1 MSELVSGFLAAAA
14 ALAGAWI
21 AGRQATTQNRDRLAH
36 ERALAGEARRQERIA
51 VAYLALLEAVNDADR
66 LVETDAVDRE
76 RPDYESCDARLA
88 GVWTALDAFGSDT
101 VRERFNAWR
110 ADWILFKV
118 DIHNARLVGDRQDR
132 ELENTRRDAL
142 EAARALRA
150 QIRTE
155 LGTIA

>member
-1 MSELVSGFLAAAA
+1 MSELVTGILAAGA

-21 AGRQATTQNRDRLAH
+21 VGRQAAAQNRDRLAH
-36 ERALAGEARRQERIA
+36 ERAMAGEARRQERITG
-51 VAYLALLEAVNDADR
+51 AYLALLDAVNDADR

-88 GVWTALDAFGSDT
+88 GVWTALDAFGSDM

-110 ADWILFKV
+110 AAWMLFKV
-118 DIHNARLVGDRQDR
+118 DIHNSRVVGDRRDR
-132 ELENTRRDAL
+132 ALEQTRRDAL

-150 QIRTE
+150 QVRTE
-155 LGTIA
+155 LGTIE